1 VTRKGYCN
9 HEWGH
14 DAPLPRSVE
23 QSMRK
28 ILALSAVILGG
39 ALAVLAFSPSRCTP
53 EGALEMVLRTNL
65 HTMRDVIGQY
75 HGDRGRYP
83 ESLEV
88 LIDAGYLRKVPID
101 PFTKSTVTWRLTYE
115 GRPGMDGTRGVVNV
129 HSGARGTARDGRPL
143 AGL

>member
-1 VTRKGYCN
+1 
-9 HEWGH
+9 
-14 DAPLPRSVE
+14 
-23 QSMRK
+23 MRK
-28 ILALSAVILGG
+28 ILALSVVVLGG
-39 ALAVLAFSPSRCTP
+39 ALAVLALTPSRCAAP
-53 EGALEMVLRTNL
+53 KGALEAVLRTNL

-101 PFTKSTVTWRLTYE
+101 PFTKSQVTWRLTYE
-115 GRPGMDGTRGVVNV
+115 GRPGMDGTRGIVNV